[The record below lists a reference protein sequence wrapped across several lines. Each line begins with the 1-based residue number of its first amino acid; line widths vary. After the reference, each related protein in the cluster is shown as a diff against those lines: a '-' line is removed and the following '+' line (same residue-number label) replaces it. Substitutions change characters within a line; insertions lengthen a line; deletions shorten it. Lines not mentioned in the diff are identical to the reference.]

1 MLGIWLDH
9 GIDAL
14 QVESLSMKL
23 RIRIDVTNDDAYGV
37 ISSTFNIVVIV
48 IVVGQ
53 QLMKTG
59 NYSTQIELALPTNR
73 HDCHQ
78 KKKRLSSVIV
88 VRRLHFGQIG
98 KRR

>member
-37 ISSTFNIVVIV
+37 ISSTLNCVVVVV

-78 KKKRLSSVIV
+78 KKRLSSVI